1 MKLSKHVLLLISAGV
16 LLCPSASAYYHFL
29 RYLTRNAP
37 FVSVP
42 TKWDLAALPNKTLNY
57 YLSEQGPTAL
67 AANDSLPS
75 ILSQIRLA
83 AKTWNDVDS
92 SDLRITFGG
101 IAPAGS
107 PSKGPGIDVVFSEDI
122 PPGLIALGGTSSV
135 GSVIAATATT
145 GAFAPINR
153 SLVMLR
159 GDLSDQP
166 SFSEAFFLTVV
177 HEFGHALGLQH
188 SLSSSVMS
196 TQITRA
202 TSKASPLAAD
212 DIAGISLLY
221 PARNFLSLT
230 GTITGRVTLGGNG
243 VGMASV
249 TAIPP
254 SGPALN
260 TLTNPDGT
268 YRIDGIPQGQ
278 YFVYVQPLPS
288 PLDGEASPA
297 NIVAPIGPDG
307 QPFPFPSPFDAQFF
321 PGTRDPNQAAPIAVM
336 PGVSVDNVNFQTQ
349 PRSSIPISSVQAY
362 GFIGQVTVKPPVL
375 NRNLGGG
382 SVVAYGNGLLTSS
395 GSILPGL
402 NVIPIG
408 GSVGLNGSPRPYLYA
423 PSYVQ
428 MDLLLN
434 SFTTEGFHHLVFAT
448 PNDMY
453 VLPSAFQVT
462 VKPPPSI
469 ASVTPGSDAAGNRV
483 VAITATNIDQNT
495 RFLFDGYP
503 AAIRSYDAQA
513 GRVVVS
519 PPPAAPGHNAAVV
532 ALTTDG
538 QSSLYVQGNNP
549 VSYTYDAGDA
559 PAISIAPAALPAGS
573 EAMVEIT
580 GTNLNLIDGLA
591 RLGFGTSDITVRRVW
606 VTGPNRL
613 LADIGISGA
622 ASPATTTVSLANGLE
637 TVTLPGGFSV
647 QPAVAGKPLVLPQAI
662 NPVTGSALLT
672 AGAPAMLF
680 TLNLPAGITP
690 AGILLTLNDLPIAV
704 SAVSNGQVSFQIP
717 ATIAPGPAIV
727 RLRTSTDAAQPIA
740 FHIEPPPPVIV
751 SILSQG
757 APVDAA
763 HPVGRGDT
771 LSIVTSGLVA
781 NAYTGIV
788 PLSGVTVN
796 AGGVDHT
803 PLQILP
809 SSTVSGAYEVVFTL
823 SSNVLS
829 GAQLITVTQDGRSA
843 NPAGLPVR

>member
-1 MKLSKHVLLLISAGV
+1 VKLSKHVLLLISAGA

-29 RYLTRNAP
+29 HYLTRTAP
-37 FVSVP
+37 FTPVP
-42 TKWDLAALPNKTLNY
+42 SKWDLGTLPNKTLNY
-57 YLSEQGPTAL
+57 YLSEQGPTAI
-67 AANDSLPS
+67 APNDSLSS

-83 AKTWNDVDS
+83 ARIWNDVDT
-92 SDLRITFGG
+92 SDLRIGFGG

-107 PSKGPGIDVVFSEDI
+107 AQKGPGIDVVFSEDI

-135 GSVIAATATT
+135 GAVTAATATT
-145 GAFAPINR
+145 SAFVPINR
-153 SLVMLR
+153 SLVMFRRNLT
-159 GDLSDQP
+159 DQP

-202 TSKASPLAAD
+202 TSKASPLAVD

-230 GTITGRVTLGGNG
+230 GTITGRVTLGGSG
-243 VGMASV
+243 VGMAAV
-249 TAIPP
+249 VAIPP
-254 SGPALN
+254 SGSAVN
-260 TLTNPDGT
+260 TLTSPDGA

-307 QPFPFPSPFDAQFF
+307 QPFPFPSAFDAQFF
-321 PGTRDPNQAAPIAVM
+321 PGTRDPNQAAPIAVT
-336 PGVSVDNVNFQTQ
+336 PGVSVDNVNFQMQ
-349 PRSSIPISSVQAY
+349 PRSSITVSSVQAY
-362 GFIGQVTVKPPVL
+362 GFIGQVTIKPPVL

-382 SVVAYGNGLLTSS
+382 AVVAYGNGLLTSS
-395 GSILPGL
+395 GAIIPGL
-402 NVIPIG
+402 SVIPIG
-408 GSVGLNGSPRPYLYA
+408 GSVSLNGSPRPYPYA

-434 SFTTEGFHHLVFAT
+434 SFTTEGPHHLVFST

-469 ASVTPGSDAAGNRV
+469 TSVTPGVDAAGNRV
-483 VAITATNIDQNT
+483 VALTATNIDQNT

-519 PPPAAPGHNAAVV
+519 PPPAAPGQNAAVV

-559 PAISIAPAALPAGS
+559 PALSIAPAALPAGS

-606 VTGPNRL
+606 VTGPNRM

-622 ASPATTTVSLANGLE
+622 ASPAAATVTLANGLE
-637 TVTLPGGFSV
+637 TLTLPAGFTV
-647 QPAVAGKPLVLPQAI
+647 QPAVAGKLLVLPQAI
-662 NPVTGSALLT
+662 NPVTGSPLIT
-672 AGAPAMLF
+672 AGAPVMIF
-680 TLNLPAGITP
+680 TLNLPAGITA
-690 AGILLTLNDLPIAV
+690 AGITLTLNDLPIAV
-704 SAVSNGQVSFQIP
+704 SAVSNGQVSFQVP
-717 ATIAPGPAIV
+717 ATIPSGPAIL
-727 RLRTSTDAAQPIA
+727 RLRTSTDAAQPIV
-740 FHIEPPPPVIV
+740 FHIEPPPPAIL
-751 SILSQG
+751 SILNQG

-763 HPVGRGDT
+763 HPVNRGDT
-771 LSIVTSGLVA
+771 LSVLASGLVA
-781 NAYTGIV
+781 TAYTGIV

-796 AGGVDHT
+796 VGGVDHA
-803 PLQILP
+803 PIQILP
-809 SSTVSGAYEVVFTL
+809 SASLRGVYEVVFTL
-823 SSNVLS
+823 NSNVLS
-829 GAQLITVTQDGRSA
+829 GAQLITVSQDGRAAS
-843 NPAGLPVR
+843 PASLPVR